1 MRRPG
6 LWVMA
11 VAVLAGCGGG
21 PTDSTSPT
29 MSSVAGSYT
38 ATTFTAAN
46 ATGTSDLLAG
56 GASVSAVLNVNG
68 TTTGRLVV
76 PASVT
81 GSTAVDED
89 LTGTWALA
97 NTQVTFNQSGDTFLR
112 DIVFTVS
119 GNTLVGNGAF
129 SGTTLHVVLTK

>member
-46 ATGTSDLLAG
+46 GTGTSDLLAA
-56 GASVSAVLNVNG
+56 GATVSAVLNVNG

-76 PASVT
+76 PAAAT
-81 GSTAVDED
+81 GGTAIDED

-97 NTQVTFNQSGDTFLR
+97 NTQVTFNQSGDMFLR
-112 DIVFTVS
+112 GVVFTVS
-119 GNTLVGNGAF
+119 SNTLVGNGAIG
-129 SGTTLHVVLTK
+129 GTTLHIVLTK

>member
-1 MRRPG
+1 MRRSG

-21 PTDSTSPT
+21 PTESTSPT

-46 ATGTSDLLAG
+46 GTGMSDLLAA

-76 PASVT
+76 PAAAT
-81 GSTAVDED
+81 GGTAIDED
-89 LTGTWALA
+89 LTGTWTLA
-97 NTQVTFNQSGDTFLR
+97 NTQVTFSQSADTFLR
-112 DIVFTVS
+112 DLVFTVS